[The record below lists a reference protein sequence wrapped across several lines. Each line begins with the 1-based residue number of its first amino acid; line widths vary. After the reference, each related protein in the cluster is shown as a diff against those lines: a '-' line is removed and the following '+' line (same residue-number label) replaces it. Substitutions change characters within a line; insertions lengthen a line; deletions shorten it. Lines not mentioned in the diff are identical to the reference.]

1 MYMRGMS
8 RKPTPIVLTHEERN
22 TLERWVRSARTEQRL
37 VFRSKIILMAAQGFG
52 THTIAQALDVRPATV
67 SQWRVRFGANRIPG
81 LQDAPRPGKPKRYDQ
96 KTELRILKQLDKKPP
111 PGHASWTGPLLAKEL
126 QGVSEH
132 HVWRVLR
139 KHGISLQRRHS
150 WCISTDPQ
158 FAQKAADIVGLY
170 LSPPENAVVIGV
182 DEKPAIQ
189 ALERAQG
196 YLRLPN
202 GRAITG
208 YSHEYRRHGTTTLF
222 AALELATGQV
232 KTGHYNRRR
241 RREFL
246 DFMNTVVADYPD
258 QEIHVILDNL
268 KTHKPKHDRWLA
280 RHKNVYFHYT
290 PTHASWLNQIEI
302 WFSILTRRALRGAS
316 FISVKALR
324 QAIDDF
330 VNSYNAD
337 AAPFEWKKARV
348 KQGTLKQY
356 YADLRN

>member
-1 MYMRGMS
+1 
-8 RKPTPIVLTHEERN
+8 LTDEERN
-22 TLERWVRSARTEQRL
+22 TLQRLVRSSKTEQRL
-37 VFRSKIILMAAQGFG
+37 VFRSRIVLMAGEGFS
-52 THTIAQALDVRPATV
+52 THDIALALDVRPATV
-67 SQWRVRFGANRIPG
+67 SRWRVRFAANRISS
-81 LQDAPRPGKPKRYDQ
+81 LQDAPRSGKPKRYNQ
-96 KTELRILKQLDKKPP
+96 KTELRILEQLDQEPP
-111 PGHASWTGPLLAKEL
+111 PGHGSWTGPLLAKEL
-126 QGVSEH
+126 QDVSEH

-222 AALELATGQV
+222 AALNLSTGQV
-232 KTGHYNRRR
+232 KAGHYKRRR

-246 DFMNTVVADYPD
+246 DFMNTVIADYPD

-316 FISVKALR
+316 FISVKELR

-330 VNSYNAD
+330 INSYNVD
-337 AAPFEWKKARV
+337 TAPFEWKKANV
-348 KQGTLKQY
+348 KQAALKKY
-356 YADLRN
+356 YADLRK